1 MIGGMTDISEQ
12 RANEDRLAA
21 QAALLDAARDAI
33 LVRSFDGTI
42 TYWNQGAERIYGW
55 SSEETLGLKVR
66 DLICIDPA
74 TYDSANERLRT
85 HGEWT
90 GEIPQK
96 TRDGHEILVDGRW
109 TLITDREGRQQV
121 LVINTDITERRK
133 LEQQF
138 LRAQRME
145 SIGTL
150 AGGIAH
156 DLNNILA
163 PILMSVDLL
172 REQFD
177 DPNATDILDAVKTSA
192 KRGADLVRQVLSFAR
207 GVGGERVIIDPRP
220 IVREVRKILLE
231 TLPKTIRFDCDFQ
244 GQWLLRGDPTQL
256 HQVLMNLCINAR
268 DAMPDGGTLHV
279 KVEDRSID
287 DARHLE
293 PGARVGAFIRLTI
306 RDTGHGMTPDVL
318 ARIFDPFF
326 TTKPVGSG
334 TGLGLPTV
342 QAIVKSHRGWLTV
355 ESEPTR
361 GATFQINLPAEVA
374 ALAQINPS
382 RPALENLKARGE
394 LVLLVD
400 DEQSI
405 RTVTGQALENAG
417 FRVLVACDGAEAMS
431 LFGDYAEEV
440 AIVVTDMMMPIMDG
454 AATIKALRRLRPSLP
469 IIATSGISSNGNA
482 VVASGLGAQGFLEK
496 PYGIETLL
504 TCIFSILS
512 PAE

>member
-1 MIGGMTDISEQ
+1 
-12 RANEDRLAA
+12 
-21 QAALLDAARDAI
+21 
-33 LVRSFDGTI
+33 
-42 TYWNQGAERIYGW
+42 
-55 SSEETLGLKVR
+55 
-66 DLICIDPA
+66 
-74 TYDSANERLRT
+74 
-85 HGEWT
+85 
-90 GEIPQK
+90 
-96 TRDGHEILVDGRW
+96 
-109 TLITDREGRQQV
+109 
-121 LVINTDITERRK
+121 
-133 LEQQF
+133 
-138 LRAQRME
+138 ME

-172 REQFD
+172 KEQFA
-177 DPNATDILDAVKTSA
+177 DPSATDILDAVRTSA
-192 KRGADLVRQVLSFAR
+192 RRGADLVRQVLSFAR

-220 IVREVRKILLE
+220 IVREVRKIFLE
-231 TLPKTIRFDCDFQ
+231 TLPRTIRFESDLH
-244 GQWLLRGDPTQL
+244 GKWLLRADPTQV

-268 DAMPDGGTLHV
+268 DAMPAGGTLHIE
-279 KVEDRSID
+279 VEDRSID

-293 PGARVGAFIRLTI
+293 PGARIGAFIQFTI
-306 RDTGHGMTPDVL
+306 RDTGEGMTPDVL

-355 ESEPTR
+355 ESEPNR
-361 GATFQINLPAEVA
+361 GATFRVNLPAEVA
-374 ALAQINPS
+374 ALPS
-382 RPALENLKARGE
+382 MVSSRQTLENPRARGE

-405 RTVTGQALENAG
+405 RTVTAQALENAG
-417 FRVLVACDGAEAMS
+417 FRVVTARDGAEAMS
-431 LFGDYAEEV
+431 LLGDISDEV
-440 AIVVTDMMMPIMDG
+440 AIVVTDMMMPVMDG
-454 AATIKALRRLRPSLP
+454 AATIKALRRVRPSLP

-482 VVASGLGAQGFLEK
+482 VVASGLGARGFLEK
-496 PYGIETLL
+496 PFGIEALL